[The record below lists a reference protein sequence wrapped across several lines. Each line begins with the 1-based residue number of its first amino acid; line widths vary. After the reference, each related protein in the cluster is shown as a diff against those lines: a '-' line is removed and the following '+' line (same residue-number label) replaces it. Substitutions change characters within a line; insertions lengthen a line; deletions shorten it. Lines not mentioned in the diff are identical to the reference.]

1 MSRIILSCISAGI
14 TWTVIVYQIILTH
27 NWLWLL
33 LLLANI
39 LWAWLILWGMSDI
52 DYENEYE
59 NE

>member
-14 TWTVIVYQIILTH
+14 TWTVIAYQIILTH